1 MLKRRRPTTP
11 PVPSV
16 PLWEEPLPLD
26 TAMMEREQKRRRTA
40 LVTDDP
46 WGVWDTTPKPVV
58 NQAGN
63 AREGPEVSC
72 VDSRYK
78 SANSIIR
85 ELHTLHQHR
94 LLFSTSATPP
104 GHDTSGQSSSAP
116 SSQSKANVSPSVERL
131 TQAENPPAQ
140 TDPEQ
145 DHSCLGEQAQVK
157 ERYEEINRLLG
168 SMFLSRRRQLGL
180 EEPYTS

>member
-16 PLWEEPLPLD
+16 PLWEEPSPLD

-46 WGVWDTTPKPVV
+46 WDSTPKPVV

-63 AREGPEVSC
+63 AREGPEVSY

-94 LLFSTSATPP
+94 LLFSMSGTPP
-104 GHDTSGQSSSAP
+104 GHDFSGQSSNAQ
-116 SSQSKANVSPSVERL
+116 SSQSKSNVSASIERL
-131 TQAENPPAQ
+131 TQAENPPVQ

-145 DHSCLGEQAQVK
+145 DHSSLGEQAQVK

-180 EEPYTS
+180 EESYPS